1 MTSDYKPGGTGIVTF
16 GSVSGRIKKAGYDK
30 MGRWTYQ
37 VFEGGDDNIAIIFS
51 IYNCCKNPSTRS
63 KKTAYYQ
70 QEIMLSEINR
80 TGNPRE
86 YFKKDLIAE
95 IH

>member
-37 VFEGGDDNIAIIFS
+37 VFEGSDDNIAIIFS
-51 IYNCCKNPSTRS
+51 IYNCCKNLAREARRQHIIN
-63 KKTAYYQ
+63 KK
-70 QEIMLSEINR
+70 
-80 TGNPRE
+80 
-86 YFKKDLIAE
+86 
-95 IH
+95 